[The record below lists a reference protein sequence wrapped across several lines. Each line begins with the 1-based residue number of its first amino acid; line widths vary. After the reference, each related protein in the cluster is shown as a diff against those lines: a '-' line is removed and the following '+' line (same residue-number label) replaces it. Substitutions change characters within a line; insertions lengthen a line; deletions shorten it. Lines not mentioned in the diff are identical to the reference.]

1 MQVQVEVLSQ
11 SEMDQVHD
19 CTLRIL
25 MHTGLRV
32 ESSRA
37 RKILGEAGA
46 QIDENKHI
54 VRIPPAL
61 VEEALRAAPRYFT
74 LGGRR
79 PGWYWPMNNGDCTL
93 LADGEARS
101 VVDAE
106 TGERRAG
113 TEADWLKATQLID
126 AIDEIGVYWRMVS
139 ATSPQDSL
147 EWKVRYWRNVFTH
160 FSKHVQDSTETPEQT
175 RWLLEMLQIIFGGKE
190 AVRALK
196 PLSFLLTPVS
206 PLVIEGPYTDSYLEA
221 IDWGIPVAVMP
232 MPIMGL
238 TSPARLIAT
247 TVQGN
252 CEVLAML
259 CLIQSAAPGTPF
271 IYAPALSVAE
281 PRTGRYTG
289 GAVEH
294 ALLAVSATQMGRFYN
309 LPVEASTGGSHDY
322 QPGIQAGYERAIN
335 WTLPSMA
342 WPDILVG
349 PGLFEGSTVL
359 CYEQLCLD
367 VEVFRY
373 DRRLHTGIGTER
385 DQWLEEVIART
396 GPGGNFLT
404 HPSTRDALRRGEWY
418 LGNLGEAE
426 IYPKKLNL
434 LEEVRAQIER
444 ILAARQPLP
453 FDPQVEKELNN
464 LEKRALAFSAEHPTY
479 QESHS

>member
-1 MQVQVEVLSQ
+1 MQVQVEVLSKD
-11 SEMDQVHD
+11 ELEQVHD
-19 CTLRIL
+19 CSLRIL
-25 MHTGLRV
+25 MHTGVRV

-37 RKILGEAGA
+37 RQILAEAGA
-46 QIDENKHI
+46 HIDEHKHL
-54 VRIPPAL
+54 VRFPPTL
-61 VEEALRAAPRYFT
+61 VEGALKAAPRYFT

-79 PGWYWPMNNGDCTL
+79 PGWYWSMNNDDCTL
-93 LADGEARS
+93 LADGEARW
-101 VVDAE
+101 VVDAD

-139 ATSPQDSL
+139 STSPQDSL
-147 EWKVRYWRNVFTH
+147 DWKVRYWRNVFTH

-175 RWLLEMLQIIFGGKE
+175 RWLLEMLQIIFGGQE
-190 AVRALK
+190 AVKTLK

-206 PLVIEGPYTDSYLEA
+206 PLVIEGPYTDSYLET
-221 IDWGIPVAVMP
+221 IGWGIPVAVMP

-259 CLIQSAAPGTPF
+259 CLIQSIAPGTPF
-271 IYAPALSVAE
+271 IYAPALSAAE

-294 ALLAVSATQMGRFYN
+294 ALLAVCATQMGRYYN

-359 CYEQLCLD
+359 CYEQLWMD

-373 DRRLHTGIGTER
+373 DRRLHMGIGTER
-385 DQWLEEVIART
+385 DQWLEEEIART

-404 HPSTRDALRRGEWY
+404 HASTRDALRMGEWY
-418 LGNLGEAE
+418 LGNLGGTDV
-426 IYPKKLNL
+426 YPSKLSL
-434 LEEVRAQIER
+434 LEVVRAQIER
-444 ILAARQPLP
+444 VLEKRQPLS
-453 FDPQVEKELNN
+453 FDPDVEKELDH
-464 LEKRALAFSAEHPTY
+464 LEKRALAFNAGK
-479 QESHS
+479 